1 MKKQLFILLLLVS
14 GNVLAQRAAVKT
26 NLLHD
31 VATAP
36 SLAAEWALASRW
48 TLDVSG
54 SACPWSFENNRKWK
68 FWMAQGEARYWL
80 CQSFYGH
87 FLGVHAGGGEY
98 NLSRV
103 RLPFVSHSASSR
115 YEGWAVMAGFSYGY
129 SWVLGK
135 RWNLEATVGA
145 GWVHAEYK
153 RFNCPACGEYRGADK
168 KNFLASTRV
177 GINLIYMLK

>member
-1 MKKQLFILLLLVS
+1 MFREAPVRGALRTTGS
-14 GNVLAQRAAVKT
+14 GN
-26 NLLHD
+26 
-31 VATAP
+31 
-36 SLAAEWALASRW
+36 
-48 TLDVSG
+48 SG
-54 SACPWSFENNRKWK
+54 WHR
-68 FWMAQGEARYWL
+68 
-80 CQSFYGH
+80 H

-168 KNFLASTRV
+168 KNFLAPTRV
-177 GINLIYMLK
+177 GISLIYMLK

>member
-87 FLGVHAGGGEY
+87 FLGGHAGGG
-98 NLSRV
+98 
-103 RLPFVSHSASSR
+103 
-115 YEGWAVMAGFSYGY
+115 
-129 SWVLGK
+129 
-135 RWNLEATVGA
+135 
-145 GWVHAEYK
+145 
-153 RFNCPACGEYRGADK
+153 
-168 KNFLASTRV
+168 
-177 GINLIYMLK
+177 

>member
-31 VATAP
+31 AATAP
-36 SLAAEWALASRW
+36 SLAAEWAFASRW
-48 TLDVSG
+48 TLDVAG
-54 SACPWSFENNRKWK
+54 SACPWNFADNRKWK
-68 FWMAQGEARYWL
+68 FWMTQGEARYWL

-103 RLPFVSHSASSR
+103 QCHGQLRHWQYMPLHEIFRSRHHPTAANRYCCHAFVS
-115 YEGWAVMAGFSYGY
+115 
-129 SWVLGK
+129 
-135 RWNLEATVGA
+135 N
-145 GWVHAEYK
+145 
-153 RFNCPACGEYRGADK
+153 D
-168 KNFLASTRV
+168 
-177 GINLIYMLK
+177 

>member
-1 MKKQLFILLLLVS
+1 MSRPLLRLPPSGRWPPDGHSMFREAPVRGALRTTGS
-14 GNVLAQRAAVKT
+14 GNSGWHRGRRATGFANRST
-26 NLLHD
+26 GIF
-31 VATAP
+31 
-36 SLAAEWALASRW
+36 WA
-48 TLDVSG
+48 
-54 SACPWSFENNRKWK
+54 CMPE
-68 FWMAQGEARYWL
+68 
-80 CQSFYGH
+80 
-87 FLGVHAGGGEY
+87 GEY

-168 KNFLASTRV
+168 KNFLAPTRV
-177 GINLIYMLK
+177 GVSLIYMLK

>member
-31 VATAP
+31 AATAP
-36 SLAAEWALASRW
+36 SLAAEWAFASRW
-48 TLDVSG
+48 TLDVG
-54 SACPWSFENNRKWK
+54 GRACPWNFADNRKWK
-68 FWMAQGEARYWL
+68 FWMTQGEARYWL

-103 RLPFVSHSASSR
+103 HLPFVSRSASYR
-115 YEGWAVMAGFSYGY
+115 YEGWALMAGFSYGY

-135 RWNLEATVGA
+135 RWNLEATIGA
-145 GWVHAEYK
+145 GGCMPNTNVLIV
-153 RFNCPACGEYRGADK
+153 RSVVNIGEQTRK
-168 KNFLASTRV
+168 IFWRRPVRASV
-177 GINLIYMLK
+177 

>member
-1 MKKQLFILLLLVS
+1 MLVS

-87 FLGVHAGGGEY
+87 FLGVHAGGGE
-98 NLSRV
+98 
-103 RLPFVSHSASSR
+103 
-115 YEGWAVMAGFSYGY
+115 
-129 SWVLGK
+129 
-135 RWNLEATVGA
+135 
-145 GWVHAEYK
+145 
-153 RFNCPACGEYRGADK
+153 
-168 KNFLASTRV
+168 
-177 GINLIYMLK
+177 

>member
-115 YEGWAVMAGFSYGY
+115 YEGWAVMAG
-129 SWVLGK
+129 LGK

-168 KNFLASTRV
+168 KNFLAPTRV
-177 GINLIYMLK
+177 GVSLIYMLK